1 MRGKSQGSTLSL
13 KNFFFFSFQMRL
25 GWVPITQGR
34 AKKIL
39 LQKWDWVWG
48 LGCQNQVQRN
58 STHDH
63 PNIHTTQQKKK
74 KTKMRER
81 LGF

>member
-1 MRGKSQGSTLSL
+1 
-13 KNFFFFSFQMRL
+13 MRL
-25 GWVPITQGR
+25 GWVPITQGS

-39 LQKWDWVWG
+39 LQKWGWVWG

-74 KTKMRER
+74 KPK
-81 LGF
+81 